1 MRSTALAAPP
11 TLEATLT
18 VMSGPARGT
27 AYRLVSS
34 RVKLGRGPD
43 NDVVINDDP
52 KVSRHHAEI
61 IVSPRGIEI
70 RDVSE
75 RNSISVDGME
85 CKAAFLNDNSMFVL
99 GETQFRFAVRA
110 QLPALKP
117 SAPNMPDTN
126 GWNALPPTA
135 GRQSEGPRR
144 HPRSKPAG
152 PRILLAVVVL
162 GGLWLYLNRDKNPAP
177 KTLTSDEQIE
187 AEIKT
192 AQELKAAAEA
202 RIPKNPAQSQI
213 GYQQAQQA
221 FVAGFR
227 DYRKGQFE
235 RAMAS
240 FQACVSLQPNH
251 ALCNRY
257 LRLTQRRFDELVQ
270 YHMVLGRKYRD
281 QNQYAACRS
290 AFRNVMVMVKDPSS
304 KRYQEAKAN
313 YEACSAQLEERF

>member
-1 MRSTALAAPP
+1 MRSTALAHQQPAM
-11 TLEATLT
+11 EATLT
-18 VMSGPARGT
+18 VISGPARGT
-27 AYRLVSS
+27 AYRLVSG

-52 KVSRHHAEI
+52 KVSRNHAEI
-61 IVSPRGIEI
+61 VVSPRGIEI

-75 RNSISVDGME
+75 RNTIMVDGME
-85 CKAAFLNDNSMFVL
+85 CRTAFLNDNSTFTL
-99 GETQFRFAVRA
+99 GETQFRFSIRAHLPAVQQPAHMPETAGWTAPPPAPGRKAKRRA
-110 QLPALKP
+110 QPKP
-117 SAPNMPDTN
+117 M
-126 GWNALPPTA
+126 
-135 GRQSEGPRR
+135 GP
-144 HPRSKPAG
+144 K
-152 PRILLAVVVL
+152 ILLIAVGL
-162 GGLWLYLNRDKNPAP
+162 AALWLFVNKNTAPGP
-177 KTLTSDEQIE
+177 KTPTHDEQVE

-202 RIPKNPAQSQI
+202 RKPKEPGQSEVA
-213 GYQQAQQA
+213 YQQAQQA

-235 RAMAS
+235 RAQAS

-251 ALCNRY
+251 QLCNRY
-257 LRLTQRRFDELVQ
+257 LRLTQRRFDELIQ

-281 QNQYAACRS
+281 QNQYSACKS
-290 AFRNVMVMVKDPSS
+290 AFRNVMVMVKDPGS

>member
-1 MRSTALAAPP
+1 M
-11 TLEATLT
+11 EATLT

-27 AYRLVSS
+27 AYRLVSG

-43 NDVVINDDP
+43 NDIVINDDP
-52 KVSRHHAEI
+52 KVSRNHAEI
-61 IVSPRGIEI
+61 VVSPRGIEI

-75 RNSISVDGME
+75 RNMLVVDGME
-85 CKAAFLNDNSMFVL
+85 CKAAFLNDNSTFAL
-99 GETQFRFAVRA
+99 GETQFRFSIRA
-110 QLPALKP
+110 HLPAVHQP
-117 SAPNMPDTN
+117 AQMPE
-126 GWNALPPTA
+126 TA
-135 GRQSEGPRR
+135 GWMAPSPAPGRQHGGQAKRRARPKNPMGP
-144 HPRSKPAG
+144 K
-152 PRILLAVVVL
+152 ILLIAVGL
-162 GGLWLYLNRDKNPAP
+162 AALWLFVNKNTGPGT
-177 KTLTSDEQIE
+177 KTPTHDEQIE
-187 AEIKT
+187 AEIKA

-202 RIPKNPAQSQI
+202 RKPRNPGQSEVA
-213 GYQQAQQA
+213 YQQAQQA
-221 FVAGFR
+221 FVTGFR

-235 RAMAS
+235 RAQAS

-251 ALCNRY
+251 QLCNRY

-281 QNQYAACRS
+281 QNQYSACKS